1 MGKDGFEHI
10 IRSERAI
17 LCIEIVQLE
26 LQCASL
32 QKFSPKVQA
41 AATCVREWAV
51 MATLKAAVDDCHF
64 QDSAAKSVQMKATYG
79 WQQIF
84 L

>member
-1 MGKDGFEHI
+1 MLAHDLGVN
-10 IRSERAI
+10 S
-17 LCIEIVQLE
+17 CVQNVSQFLE

-32 QKFSPKVQA
+32 QKFPPKVQA
-41 AATCVREWAV
+41 AATFVREWAA
-51 MATLKAAVDDCHF
+51 MAALKAAVDDCHF
-64 QDSAAKSVQMKATYG
+64 QDSAAKSVQMKATNG